1 MILLITLNFTVF
13 VFSTVHVTI
22 IHIESTLKKKKNNS
36 SFSKRQCLKF
46 VRLSLRRV
54 S

>member
-22 IHIESTLKKKKNNS
+22 IHIESTFKKKKK
-36 SFSKRQCLKF
+36 KRIIL
-46 VRLSLRRV
+46 LSQNANV
-54 S
+54 